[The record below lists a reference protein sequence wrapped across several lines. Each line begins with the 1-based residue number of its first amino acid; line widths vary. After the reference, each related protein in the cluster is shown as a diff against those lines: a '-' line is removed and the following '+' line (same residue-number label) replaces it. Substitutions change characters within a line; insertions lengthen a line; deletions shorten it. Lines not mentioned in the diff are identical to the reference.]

1 MKFYSQILLIIIGF
15 AIKVFCQSDTIKY
28 PWPIYPQNQQRNIGG
43 TFGEYRSTSTSG
55 HYHNGTDMS
64 ADGGT
69 PVYAVLSGTVVS
81 AFDDGGT
88 GYDSYVRIASV
99 IDGKTKY
106 LTYYHTRPIVSN
118 GQIVNVGDQISTIA
132 IDHVH
137 LIDYRIGE
145 GISGNQI
152 NSIRPDGGVQPYNDP
167 WKPYI
172 RYVKF
177 LLDNTDKELNQFQ
190 LGNKIDIIV
199 HVEEGNGT
207 SSASLNNGT
216 YEIGYKLLSEDKQT
230 VVYSPPDDGLRF
242 RYYNIPAND
251 YVSVNYYAKE
261 SNTSKHVYIVTNG
274 TGASN
279 VASTRVVQ
287 NNYLDLSEFPIGN
300 YTIMIFT
307 KDTRGNTDTVY
318 IPITNTDI
326 DLIPPSSPILSFI
339 RKDSTNYFTINWIE
353 PIDSDLKGYR
363 LLYSNDN
370 AYYYERENES
380 TLIKGINE
388 RQYFYNLTK
397 PLYFRLYAVDTAY
410 IPNIS
415 EQSDTY
421 GIRMKNDSTKILI
434 IDGFNRFGG
443 TGSWSKSYHDFL
455 ISHSESFDLSFE
467 SCHNSS
473 IIENKIDLKNYNLV
487 IWILG
492 DESTQDETFSS
503 IEQTK
508 IKEYLE
514 SGGKLFITGSE
525 IAWDMEGAS
534 SASNNDKEFLHNI
547 LKAKY
552 INDDS
557 NIYSVFGAANTQFS
571 DLNFLYGTPS
581 AASPY
586 NEDYPDVI
594 DTVNGSVPILFYNES
609 NIAGIAYTGVYNNSE
624 KEAQLIY
631 IGFPFETI
639 GNSESRKKLMN
650 ASLNYFGFITTDIE
664 KEENDIIPAKN
675 ILFQNYPNPFNPSTI
690 ISFSIKEE
698 SNVKLKIFDILGKE
712 ILTLV
717 NENLKPGNYKYTF
730 DINEINRTLASGIF
744 FYKLET
750 DNFVSVNKMIY
761 LK

>member
-1 MKFYSQILLIIIGF
+1 MKFFSYILLIIISF
-15 AIKVFCQSDTIKY
+15 SFTIFCQSDTIKY

-64 ADGGT
+64 ANGGT
-69 PVYAVLSGTVVS
+69 PVYAVLSGTV
-81 AFDDGGT
+81 ADAYDDGDT
-88 GYDSYVRIASV
+88 GYDSYIRIASI

-106 LTYYHTRPIVSN
+106 LTYYHTRPILST
-118 GQIVNVGDQISTIA
+118 GQSVNVGDQISTIA

-145 GISGNQI
+145 GMSGNQI
-152 NSIRPDGGVQPYNDP
+152 NAIRPDGGVQPYNDT

-177 LLDNTDKELNQFQ
+177 LLDNTVQELNQFQ
-190 LGNKIDIIV
+190 LGSKIDIIV

-230 VVYSPPDDGLRF
+230 VVYAPPDDGLRF
-242 RYYNIPAND
+242 RYYNIPDNNYAN
-251 YVSVNYYAKE
+251 VNYYAKE

-287 NNYLDLSEFPIGN
+287 NNYLDLSQFPIGN
-300 YTIMIFT
+300 YTIMVFT
-307 KDTRGNTDTVY
+307 KDTRGNADTVY
-318 IPITNTDI
+318 IPITNTNI
-326 DLIPPSSPILSFI
+326 DLIPPSAPVLSFI
-339 RKDSTNYFTINWIE
+339 RKDTTNYFSINWTE
-353 PIDSDLKGYR
+353 PIDADLKGYR

-370 AYYYERENES
+370 VQYYERENES
-380 TLIKGINE
+380 TLTMGINE

-397 PLYFRLYAVDTAY
+397 PLYFRMYAVDTAY
-410 IPNIS
+410 IPNVS

-434 IDGFNRFGG
+434 VDGFNRFGG
-443 TGSWSKSYHDFL
+443 TGSWSKQYHDFM
-455 ISHSESFDLSFE
+455 ISYSESFDLSFE

-503 IEQTK
+503 TEQTK
-508 IKEYLE
+508 VKEYLE
-514 SGGKLFITGSE
+514 NGGKLFITGSE
-525 IAWDMEGAS
+525 IAWDLEGAAN
-534 SASNNDKEFLHNI
+534 ASIEDKEFLHNV
-547 LKAKY
+547 LKAKFK
-552 INDDS
+552 NDDA
-557 NIYSVFGAANTQFS
+557 NIYSVYGAENTQFVA
-571 DLNFLYGTPS
+571 LNFTYGTP
-581 AASPY
+581 AAGSPY

-594 DTVNGSVPILFYNES
+594 DTTNGSVPILYYNES
-609 NIAGIAYTGVYNNSE
+609 NIAGIAYTGFYNNSE
-624 KEAQLIY
+624 KESQLIY

-639 GNSESRKKLMN
+639 GNLDYRKNLMD
-650 ASLNYFGFITTDIE
+650 ALLNYFGLITTDIE
-664 KEENDIIPAKN
+664 EDENNFIPTKN
-675 ILFQNYPNPFNPSTI
+675 ILYQNYPNPFNPSTI

-698 SNVKLKIFDILGKE
+698 SNVRLKIFDILGKE
-712 ILTLV
+712 IITLI
-717 NENLKPGNYKYTF
+717 NEKLKPGNYKYTF
-730 DINEINRTLASGIF
+730 NITEINRTLASGIF